1 MLICKYEKLLR
12 TIIRNKAGNPDAADD
27 VFSETCLATVRRF
40 RRKGTADIENAEKWL
55 KQVARSKC
63 EEYWRSEQ
71 KRQQMIARATHQRA
85 AALEQEL
92 HRELRWN
99 ELSAILDEME
109 PIYKDV
115 IELWLEDWTF
125 AEIGAKLGISE
136 NTAKSRKRIF
146 VDRLRKHFGV
156 SPPRKK
162 QK

>member
-1 MLICKYEKLLR
+1 MLISKYEKLLR
-12 TIIRNKAGNPDAADD
+12 TIIRNKVGNPDAADD
-27 VFSETCLATVRRF
+27 IFSETCLAVVRRF
-40 RRKGTADIENAEKWL
+40 RRKGTADIENVEKWL
-55 KQVARSKC
+55 KEVARSKC
-63 EEYWRSEQ
+63 EDYWRGEQ
-71 KRQQMIARATHQRA
+71 KRQQMIVEATHQRA
-85 AALEQEL
+85 ADLEQEL

-99 ELSAILDEME
+99 EVSAILEEIE

-115 IELWLEDWTF
+115 IELWLEGWTF
-125 AEIGAKLGISE
+125 VEIGAKLGISE

>member
-1 MLICKYEKLLR
+1 MLISKYERLLKA
-12 TIIRNKAGNPDAADD
+12 IIRNKVGYDAADD
-27 VFSETCLATVRRF
+27 VFSETCLAVVRRI
-40 RRKGTADIENAEKWL
+40 RRKGIADIKNVEKWL

-63 EEYWRSEQ
+63 EEYWRGEQ
-71 KRQQMIARATHQRA
+71 NRQQIIEKATHQRA
-85 AALEQEL
+85 AALEQEFN
-92 HRELRWN
+92 RELRWN

-136 NTAKSRKRIF
+136 NTAKSRKRLF

-156 SPPRKK
+156 FPPRKK